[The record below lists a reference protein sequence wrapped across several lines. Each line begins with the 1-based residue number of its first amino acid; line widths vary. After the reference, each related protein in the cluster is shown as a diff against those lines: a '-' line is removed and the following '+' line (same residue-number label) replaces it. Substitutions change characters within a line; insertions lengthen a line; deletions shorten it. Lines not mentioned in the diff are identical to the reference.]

1 MLSEKELPLFSTGN
15 REKTKPITEYKEKT
29 DKTVMKRER
38 SNVKKD
44 SKLKE
49 GVENMTEMVASVF
62 APCVTTTQSEDDY
75 ESFLYPKI
83 KKLTKESTE
92 RFCLPLEGYEQAM
105 QRSFEDENVI
115 YSSERTGNTKQT
127 VKAYYVMAGGFASDL
142 RRLSAEGQARKE
154 DEREFRV
161 LQVEMETGKRQD
173 DVVVCETVE
182 TATKSQELRFIKDE
196 QKVLGS
202 TCSPGELKAGNIIL
216 RAEKKVDTRPRW
228 EYKDYAMVTC
238 GMVAFVFIAV
248 GVSRFFR

>member
-1 MLSEKELPLFSTGN
+1 MPLFSTGN
-15 REKTKPITEYKEKT
+15 PEKSEPITENKDKT
-29 DKTVMKRER
+29 DATVMKRER

-44 SKLKE
+44 SKLKA

-83 KKLTKESTE
+83 KKIIKESTE
-92 RFCLPLEGYEQAM
+92 QFCLPPEGYEQAM
-105 QRSFEDENVI
+105 QGSFEDKNVICSSESTENV
-115 YSSERTGNTKQT
+115 KQT
-127 VKAYYVMAGGFASDL
+127 VKTYYIMAGGFASHL
-142 RRLSAEGQARKE
+142 RRLSEEGQARKE

-161 LQVEMETGKRQD
+161 LQVKMERETGNRQD
-173 DVVVCETVE
+173 DVVVSETIE

-196 QKVLGS
+196 QKVLGP

-216 RAEKKVDTRPRW
+216 RAEKKVDTRPKW

-238 GMVAFVFIAV
+238 GMVAFVFISV
-248 GVSRFFR
+248 SVSRFFR